1 MWSSCS
7 TTCGPGLASRS
18 ILVSAENG
26 GQNCTGAKSKYCNLA
41 ICPGKKILNTS
52 KIKKFSFLHPSN
64 LISESWLLVQPNNTC
79 ELFIF
84 QLTVN
89 GRNGQVVVDHVVED
103 RRLDLIWFL
112 QKMEGRTVQVH
123 EAGGAT

>member
-1 MWSSCS
+1 M
-7 TTCGPGLASRS
+7 
-18 ILVSAENG
+18 
-26 GQNCTGAKSKYCNLA
+26 
-41 ICPGKKILNTS
+41 
-52 KIKKFSFLHPSN
+52 
-64 LISESWLLVQPNNTC
+64 VQPNNTRK
-79 ELFIF
+79 LFIF